1 MIGANLGKDLNRIRD
16 IWWTFI
22 LPSICIFGICANMI
36 NIIILAKLRKKNS
49 TYRLMLYNSISNL
62 LYSFVCAFVFMM
74 RCGNLCP
81 FQNTWIAC
89 VYEKYFYFYFS
100 GVLGMFNVLI
110 EIIIAIQ
117 RYFIAANK
125 KFTNES
131 TIKALIMV
139 IIIFSFCAYTP
150 IIITRDILELDQNKV
165 ASLTPLIHNPNN
177 FTLYYIKNNIGQF
190 VPLKII
196 YSVFTM
202 FRSILVL
209 LMLVFINILLLNK
222 FDDHVSKKANIKTVK
237 TGNYWINRV
246 IFNA

>member
-1 MIGANLGKDLNRIRD
+1 MVIKNLGEDLNRIRD
-16 IWWTFI
+16 FWWTFI
-22 LPSICIFGICANMI
+22 LPSICLGGICANFI
-36 NIIILAKLRKKNS
+36 NIIILVKLRNKNL

-62 LYSFVCAFVFMM
+62 FYTFICSFVFIM
-74 RCGNLCP
+74 RCGKYCQ
-81 FQNTWIAC
+81 FQNTWMAC

-110 EIIIAIQ
+110 EIMIAIQ

-131 TIKALIMV
+131 TIKALIIV
-139 IIIFSFCAYTP
+139 IIIFSLCAYTP

-165 ASLTPLIHNPNN
+165 ALMSSLIYNPNN
-177 FTLYYIKNNIGQF
+177 FTLYYIKNNIGEY

-196 YSVFTM
+196 YSGFIM

-209 LMLVFINILLLNK
+209 LLLVFINILLLNK
-222 FDDHVSKKANIKTVK
+222 FDDHVSKKTIIKTK
-237 TGNYWINRV
+237 TGIYLSIN
-246 IFNA
+246 F